1 MRIIIIGGGKVGSFL
16 ARELHESGHIV
27 TVIEERRGRAEA
39 LTDDSKALVLE
50 GDGSDARLLKAADVH
65 RADWVL
71 AVTGRDEVNLMACQL
86 ALTLGAQH
94 VLARLNA
101 PLNRPTFE
109 ALDVPVVAVTD
120 MMAGL
125 ISREVEVSALNRIT
139 VLGRGRFSVY
149 EVDLP
154 SDFTER
160 PLAEIRLP
168 KGSLLITVG
177 SGDEVAIP
185 IASTHLKPGDRV
197 TAVSSMEL
205 EDEVRSVLG
214 HPKEGQ
220 R

>member
-1 MRIIIIGGGKVGSFL
+1 VRIIVIGGGKVGSFL
-16 ARELHESGHIV
+16 SRELLEAGHIV
-27 TVIEERRGRAEA
+27 TVIEARHGHAEA
-39 LTDDSKALVLE
+39 LTDESKVLVLE
-50 GDGSDARLLKAADVH
+50 GDGSDASLLKAADVH

-71 AVTGRDEVNLMACQL
+71 AVTGLDEVNLMACQL
-86 ALTLGAQH
+86 ALSLGAQH

-120 MMAGL
+120 MMAEL
-125 ISREVEVSALNRIT
+125 ISREVEASALNHIA

-149 EVDLP
+149 EIDLP

-168 KGSLLITVG
+168 KGSLIITVG
-177 SGDEVAIP
+177 SGDEVVIP
-185 IASTHLKPGDRV
+185 VASTHLKSGDRV

-205 EDEVRSVLG
+205 EGEVRSILG
-214 HPKEGQ
+214 HPKEAQ